1 MRHWIEIN
9 RAPVLTLWAV
19 VVAIAVL
26 LADFTVLVSMMA
38 GEPRLGYHKAAT
50 SAIWKPMSS
59 RTKSARE

>member
-38 GEPRLGYHKAAT
+38 GEARLACHKAAT
-50 SAIWKPMSS
+50 SAIWKAMSS